1 MTDYATLF
9 ADWLTEK
16 SRQEAHDRFIAQIL
30 PWREVNYRWPDV
42 LYPTRSNEAEAEQP

>member
-30 PWREVNYRWPDV
+30 PWRETSEKWGYSWAA
-42 LYPTRSNEAEAEQP
+42 LLHKEGQ